1 MKVFESICLGIITIC
16 VAILLIEL
24 SLLAR
29 DVRRDVDSL
38 SATANQTVSQLRD
51 ASEQAKLAAT
61 AGAAAANEQRAYWQK
76 TSLETYKTMA
86 SLRLTIVRTD
96 RSINDEISPRLALA
110 LDNTN
115 RLSSVAAEN
124 LEKTMDQLQP
134 VLGNLA
140 QASAGAAAAMN
151 DPAIHETIS
160 HLDETSARAALA
172 AAQTE
177 QIAGHLNDASRD
189 FAAYVHRMTAPAK
202 GIYSALKTLLGLAA
216 QARQA
221 GGI

>member
-1 MKVFESICLGIITIC
+1 LKIFESICMGIITIC

-115 RLSSVAAEN
+115 RLSSVAAEK

-140 QASAGAAAAMN
+140 QASAGAATAMN

-202 GIYSALKTLLGLAA
+202 GIYSVLKTLLGLAA